1 MDPTELMM
9 KARQSDDELEE
20 ALQGAVILAGAAGE
34 ARGAVGGACPGFVV
48 ISETFIEDSLIEK
61 LREVAQENSGDQEV
75 QVLFA
80 RAHG

>member
-9 KARQSDDELEE
+9 KARQSDELAE

-34 ARGAVGGACPGFVV
+34 AGGAVGGACPGFVV

>member
-1 MDPTELMM
+1 MDATELMI
-9 KARQSDDELEE
+9 KARQDDDELEA

-34 ARGAVGGACPGFVV
+34 AGGACPGFVV
-48 ISETFIEDSLIEK
+48 MSETSIEPSVIEK
-61 LREVAQENSGDQEV
+61 LRAIAEEDSDGEV